1 MAALVADTSAWVA
14 YLGGETIPLLEAGL
28 AAGIVHIPALVITEL
43 LGNDIPRRERHEL
56 EEMLS
61 SLPILGT
68 DAAHHSR
75 AGAAKAELAKKGIGM
90 SARDAHIFQCALDVK
105 GVLVTRD
112 PLFQHPALSSLVP
125 VQVW

>member
-14 YLGGETIPLLEAGL
+14 YLGGETIPLLEAAL
-28 AAGIVHIPALVITEL
+28 AAGIVQMPALVITEL

-56 EEMLS
+56 EEMLG
-61 SLPILGT
+61 SLPLLGAN
-68 DAAHHSR
+68 AAHYSR
-75 AGAAKAELAKKGIGM
+75 AGATKAELAKKGINM

-105 GVLVTRD
+105 GVLLSRD
-112 PLFQHPALSSLVP
+112 PLFRHPALSSLVP